1 MGRGEER
8 TQAGFGQRGLGE
20 EMKRNDLIGGF
31 FFLGVGL
38 LFALYSRHVEI
49 GTWDEP
55 GPGFVPF
62 WAGAV
67 VIAMSVLLIGK
78 ALAMRASTSE
88 AFFPQPDSWRRVL
101 YTLMAL
107 IGYNFLLKPMGFV
120 LVTFFFVG
128 FLVKFIFPGSWKKA
142 FLAAFLSTAGV
153 RLIFVNL
160 LEINFPKGLL
170 GF

>member
-1 MGRGEER
+1 MR
-8 TQAGFGQRGLGE
+8 
-20 EMKRNDLIGGF
+20 RNDLIGGF

-38 LFALYSRHVEI
+38 LFALYSRRVEI

-55 GPGFVPF
+55 GPGFLPF
-62 WAGAV
+62 WAGMV
-67 VIAMSVLLIGK
+67 VITMSVLLIGK
-78 ALAMRASTSE
+78 ALAKSAPAADS
-88 AFFPQPDSWRRVL
+88 FFPQPDSWKRVL
-101 YTLMAL
+101 FTLSAL
-107 IGYNFLLKPMGFV
+107 VGYNFLLKPLGFV

-142 FLAAFLSTAGV
+142 FIAALLSTVGV

>member
-1 MGRGEER
+1 MVSFLIHEKSEGE
-8 TQAGFGQRGLGE
+8 A
-20 EMKRNDLIGGF
+20 MKRNDLIGGL

-38 LFALYSRHVEI
+38 LFTLYSHRVEI

-55 GPGFVPF
+55 GPGFLPF
-62 WAGAV
+62 WAGMV
-67 VIAMSVLLIGK
+67 VIGMSVLLIGK
-78 ALAMRASTSE
+78 SLSRGGRTTES
-88 AFFPQPDSWRRVL
+88 FFPQSDSWKRVVF
-101 YTLMAL
+101 TLLAL
-107 IGYNFLLKPMGFV
+107 VGYNFLLKPLGFV

-142 FLAAFLSTAGV
+142 FIAALLSTVSV

-160 LEINFPKGLL
+160 LEINFPKGFL

>member
-1 MGRGEER
+1 
-8 TQAGFGQRGLGE
+8 
-20 EMKRNDLIGGF
+20 MKRNDLIGGF

-38 LFALYSRHVEI
+38 LFTIYSRHVEI

-55 GPGFVPF
+55 GPGFLPF
-62 WAGAV
+62 WAGLV
-67 VIAMSVLLIGK
+67 VITMSVLLIGK
-78 ALAMRASTSE
+78 ALAKSAQRAES
-88 AFFPQPDSWRRVL
+88 FFPQQDSWKRVL
-101 YTLMAL
+101 FILLAL
-107 IGYNFLLKPMGFV
+107 VGYNLLLKPLGFV

-142 FLAAFLSTAGV
+142 FAAALLSTVGV